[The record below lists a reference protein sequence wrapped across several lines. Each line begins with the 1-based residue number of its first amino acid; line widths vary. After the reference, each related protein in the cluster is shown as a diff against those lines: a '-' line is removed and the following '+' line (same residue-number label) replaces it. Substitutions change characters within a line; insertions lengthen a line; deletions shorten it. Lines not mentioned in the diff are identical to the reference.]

1 MAKNNTN
8 ILIGLGIVAIGGA
21 AYYFI
26 KKRGTTGENV
36 PAPAPLPPANSTKA
50 SLLQSISENRDFY
63 KYKAKVI
70 TLNGLLKLGFRMT
83 ITNQVTDQ
91 LRDFYSL
98 WKNTPKSMDLPYGNI
113 VDQSN
118 IDYYMLDLSLH
129 KKVLDQLTKR

>member
-1 MAKNNTN
+1 
-8 ILIGLGIVAIGGA
+8 
-21 AYYFI
+21 
-26 KKRGTTGENV
+26 
-36 PAPAPLPPANSTKA
+36 
-50 SLLQSISENRDFY
+50 
-63 KYKAKVI
+63 
-70 TLNGLLKLGFRMT
+70 MT